1 MLRFLAVVLMVAAS
15 APPVRAAEAD
25 LNDLT
30 DACVI
35 AVPFDFG
42 LRIKCGNHNYQ
53 GFLAPSHGGYE
64 GFLFC
69 QRELGACTDAILTR
83 LEGEIDWQTADADT
97 PLKCT
102 RSKVNIM
109 TCRLP

>member
-1 MLRFLAVVLMVAAS
+1 MFAAVAPS
-15 APPVRAAEAD
+15 ARAAEPD

-30 DACVI
+30 EACVI

-42 LRIKCGNHNYQ
+42 LLIKCGNHNYQ
-53 GFLAPSHGGYE
+53 GFLAPSRGGYD

-83 LEGEIDWQTADADT
+83 LEGEIDWQAVGANS
-97 PLKCT
+97 PLSCK
-102 RSKVNIM
+102 RSKANVM
-109 TCRLP
+109 ACSLR